1 MSLGCNECLQSTQR
15 RLIFH
20 YKAILELFSNWLV
33 QANLQE
39 RNANVKEIW
48 LVASRWDWQGRGDRW
63 WWYWQP
69 LGRTMQIVNQNLGD
83 SHFGASRRNEM
94 KKEKKYTRKIQTTTR
109 RQSVPHRQQQQQK
122 MKSAVRRRNA
132 LAHAVEC
139 IADVIRATSVLRN
152 RIQ

>member
-94 KKEKKYTRKIQTTTR
+94 KKEKKIYEKNTDNNKASIGAAQTTTTTTENE
-109 RQSVPHRQQQQQK
+109 VG
-122 MKSAVRRRNA
+122 SAPAERACTRRRM
-132 LAHAVEC
+132 HC
-139 IADVIRATSVLRN
+139 RCDSRN
-152 RIQ
+152 IGIEK